1 MSQPLLEVLDADPVG
16 GLRWMQIVA
25 RMAQDRDELLLRQTT
40 RPNGVNERFERA
52 VTRTFPKAPPED
64 ILLRWR
70 IASSALLRLLANA
83 DAPMAHDM
91 FSNETGISKSYVETL
106 LAFTIDG
113 LEGVNR
119 TVRRK

>member
-1 MSQPLLEVLDADPVG
+1 
-16 GLRWMQIVA
+16 
-25 RMAQDRDELLLRQTT
+25 MAQDRDELLLHQTM
-40 RPNGVNERFERA
+40 RRNGVNERFEQA
-52 VTRTFPKAPPED
+52 VIRTFPTMPREE

-91 FSNETGISKSYVETL
+91 LSNDSGISKSYVQTL
-106 LAFTIDG
+106 LAFTVDG

-119 TVRRK
+119 DR